1 MRFVSRAA
9 TVLAATLLSAS
20 ALAAQVKFSVAA
32 GATAPIG
39 DAADGLEMGYNA
51 SVGLT
56 FKPPVAPVGLR
67 VEGMYNQLSGKGT
80 PAVGSRIMALI
91 VNGTFSGAALPAVY
105 LIGGLGM
112 YNASATDWPTA
123 LGPEPDAVNKLGI
136 NVGAGFNFP
145 LPSLSPFAEVR
156 LHHIMAKDDDTG
168 AKNIQL
174 VPITFGIRF

>member
-9 TVLAATLLSAS
+9 TVLAASLLAAS
-20 ALAAQVKFSVAA
+20 SLAAQVKFSVAA

-39 DAADGLEMGYNA
+39 DAADGFEMGYNA
-51 SVGLT
+51 TVGLT

-67 VEGMYNQLSGKGT
+67 VEGMYNQLAGKD
-80 PAVGSRIMALI
+80 PSPVGMRLMALT

-112 YNASATDWPTA
+112 YNAKATDVPA
-123 LGPEPDAVNKLGI
+123 GIPEPDAENKFGI

-145 LPSLSPFAEVR
+145 LPSLQPFAEIR
-156 LHHIMAKDDDTG
+156 LHHIMTADDATG
-168 AKNIQL
+168 AKNTQI